1 MIIES
6 IFNYK
11 LDYSA
16 IYLIRHFYTFLI
28 FFLSLIYFYKILSKF
43 NFKCKK
49 LSLLSVLFLVLSSR
63 IFGDAFYNIKDLM
76 FMSLTII
83 TIYYCLMYLNQPK
96 FLNLF
101 ILALVSA
108 IAINLRF
115 IGTVSL
121 FLVFLFE
128 LVFLFKNGLKNCTR
142 SIAIHIMC
150 YQMQYMMIRLEELK
164 WLNY

>member
-16 IYLIRHFYTFLI
+16 IYLIRHFYKFLI

-115 IGTVSL
+115 IGAVY
-121 FLVFLFE
+121 F
-128 LVFLFKNGLKNCTR
+128 
-142 SIAIHIMC
+142 
-150 YQMQYMMIRLEELK
+150 
-164 WLNY
+164 